1 MAQSVVAVY
10 EKGMFKPLEKVH
22 LKEHAKVKLDIKTEN
37 LKGAKKTEVFKKK
50 IVELKNRRITK
61 VTRDIFYRNHKNEL
75 SCTIKKAVKDEFFT
89 GDLKE
94 ISTDF
99 KDVDL
104 EGW

>member
-1 MAQSVVAVY
+1 MAQSVAAVY

-50 IVELKNRRITK
+50 IVELK
-61 VTRDIFYRNHKNEL
+61 
-75 SCTIKKAVKDEFFT
+75 KAVKDEFFT

-94 ISTDF
+94 ISNDF